1 MMKHT
6 SNNPFQ
12 SNEPT
17 EDRITEIANILAK
30 GISRLLI
37 KKQSEKEHV
46 SLDFEAVPSVH
57 GDSNL

>member
-6 SNNPFQ
+6 SNNLFQ
-12 SNEPT
+12 PNEPT

-30 GISRLLI
+30 GIFRLLI
-37 KKQSEKEHV
+37 KKQSENEHV
-46 SLDFEAVPSVH
+46 SLDFEAVSSVH